1 VAREQRNRG
10 KVVKMGYRKIQINE
24 EWSIWDER
32 KEKLK
37 KKIEGK
43 KKRRR
48 IGEKR
53 YKENLLFIPFL
64 LFMHLHKK

>member
-37 KKIEGK
+37 KNRRKEEK
-43 KKRRR
+43 KTNWR
-48 IGEKR
+48 EKV
-53 YKENLLFIPFL
+53 
-64 LFMHLHKK
+64 

>member
-53 YKENLLFIPFL
+53 YKEKV
-64 LFMHLHKK
+64 HKK